1 VGGSPGDRGTED
13 FEFVMGVVLLGI
25 AVIVAL
31 VLLQD
36 QLANLFARV

>member
-1 VGGSPGDRGTED
+1 VGGTRGDRGTED

-36 QLANLFARV
+36 QLASFFTRV

>member
-1 VGGSPGDRGTED
+1 
-13 FEFVMGVVLLGI
+13 MGVVLLGI